1 MQGDEAQHVYTG
13 SYEFLSLRSE
23 EVQTFHYV
31 AFLTQ
36 YENALLAP
44 WLVNGPMG
52 SMIKPSFLEG
62 RDGLSIDS
70 LTSLSFMAR

>member
-1 MQGDEAQHVYTG
+1 MLCKEMKLSTFTPDRN
-13 SYEFLSLRSE
+13 EFLSLRSE

-44 WLVNGPMG
+44 ELVNEVYNQTELAWGQWWALNW
-52 SMIKPSFLEG
+52 F
-62 RDGLSIDS
+62 ID
-70 LTSLSFMAR
+70 